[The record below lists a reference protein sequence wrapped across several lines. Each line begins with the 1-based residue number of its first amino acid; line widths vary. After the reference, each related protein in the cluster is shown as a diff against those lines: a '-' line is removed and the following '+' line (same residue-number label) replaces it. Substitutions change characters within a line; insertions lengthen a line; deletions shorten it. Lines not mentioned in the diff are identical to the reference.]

1 MISLPIS
8 LKAEKG
14 HTATTNRAQIPIK
27 GHEAKKE
34 NVINQTESP
43 HLVFLLL
50 LLSLQI
56 MFIGDVL
63 QMGHGR

>member
-34 NVINQTESP
+34 KAKKKW
-43 HLVFLLL
+43 
-50 LLSLQI
+50 
-56 MFIGDVL
+56 
-63 QMGHGR
+63 